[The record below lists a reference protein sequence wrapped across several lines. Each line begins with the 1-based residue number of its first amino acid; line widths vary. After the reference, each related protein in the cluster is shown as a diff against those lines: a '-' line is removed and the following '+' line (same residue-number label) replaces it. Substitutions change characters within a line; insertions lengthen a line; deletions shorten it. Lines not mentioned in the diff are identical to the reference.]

1 MRWLATAALTLGLSA
16 TAACSPDIAGPVAPS
31 PGTVTI
37 PTTPATPTSTTR
49 PGQASPTTTGP
60 GATRPGIRMVVV
72 PLPDGSFNITEDVM
86 LSRATNILQLQLPA
100 SGEQLPG
107 MMTKTSPHA
116 TGLRMTTNGTTIP
129 LANSEVN
136 KPTDVPLTSAV
147 SSLRLTYRLTG
158 STVRRTPAKPERA
171 ASAIRPLTAVSE
183 GGLPTNLTISG
194 GDLLNAVC
202 PLLPQP
208 LCAVGDPP
216 NLSVLQGIPADK
228 ALVVLQLDLPQPQ

>member
-1 MRWLATAALTLGLSA
+1 
-16 TAACSPDIAGPVAPS
+16 
-31 PGTVTI
+31 
-37 PTTPATPTSTTR
+37 
-49 PGQASPTTTGP
+49 
-60 GATRPGIRMVVV
+60 MVVV